1 MRQKWIGYYTLPA
14 FWAGQPVDPSDRHAG
29 DRLRDTMQ
37 EQVFSYDIPGCTV
50 RICRDGMIM
59 LRVARIEAIFDEAR
73 QDTSKDRMAKLVSA
87 WNEYLD
93 YANCYYL
100 LLVSDICKVQNLSGV
115 LHLTTITRRE
125 AYRMT
130 TEDGVLSSCSRANPE
145 AIDGPVRYRYRS
157 FVDPASALT
166 MALHRPVVPRE
177 VFDLARDEFEI
188 VASDTKLR
196 ERLSRLAKSIVEYKA
211 GNYAVSLV
219 LAWFVIE
226 AVLSDRWASF
236 RQTHQAFGD
245 GTARIWKDRMEALA
259 NGRDY
264 TAAVISNI
272 LELSDQ
278 LPIALFRKIDA
289 ARRERNDVVHKSK
302 GADPQTCQDA
312 ITAALQLATEGKLE
326 VLADL
331 SYSVVS

>member
-1 MRQKWIGYYTLPA
+1 
-14 FWAGQPVDPSDRHAG
+14 
-29 DRLRDTMQ
+29 
-37 EQVFSYDIPGCTV
+37 
-50 RICRDGMIM
+50 
-59 LRVARIEAIFDEAR
+59 
-73 QDTSKDRMAKLVSA
+73 MAKLVSA

-93 YANCYYL
+93 HANCYYL

-130 TEDGVLSSCSRANPE
+130 TEDGVLSSYSRANPE
-145 AIDGPVRYRYRS
+145 AIDGPVRYRS